1 MADEKKKIV
10 IKKKTESEQV
20 EQPQTPAPV
29 EPPKPADDNMPV
41 LPSFMQGATLKPATQ
56 EEVEQQ
62 MKPQPITIHA
72 GFGAA
77 VSSPNISKNIANEVA
92 APVPAHKKLSE
103 NKFFSEAHKASV
115 EHHNDM
121 IENLTSSDSVNL
133 IVDDTEFE
141 KLIQGEKDV
150 SILDD
155 GDVNYAQACCRNV
168 LSSVAYYYGVVL
180 MHTGL
185 KVNFTG
191 LRYLSKSKLLN
202 SPEDMYHDRL
212 RLYKTIWEQIESISG
227 FATKPNFEVWSK
239 ITSFLDTDSMLF
251 GVYAATY
258 PTDQSFTVECPK
270 CSAKLELKTNPE
282 NLVAVYDDAAY
293 QKVKDIIS
301 TTPNAEEIIKNSA
314 LSKIFKIPV
323 REQKIVLYV
332 KEPSIADFLN
342 MLSEV
347 TKDPTL
353 YETYEVTFE
362 KTMYIAAAF
371 VPDIAFYKR
380 SGTLR
385 FVKVTNKRQIASIIA
400 NLDQKSGLAVDECIE
415 KLNEHCN
422 VRFEIPETTCHA
434 MLKDAEGKFTSEEC
448 GQHID
453 KINLDMEKLLF
464 RSLRSTG
471 RDEG

>member
-29 EPPKPADDNMPV
+29 EPPKPANDDMPV

-77 VSSPNISKNIANEVA
+77 ASSPNISKNIANEVA

-121 IENLTSSDSVNL
+121 IENLTSNDSVNL

-168 LSSVAYYYGVVL
+168 LSSVAYYYSVVL

-212 RLYKTIWEQIESISG
+212 RLYRTIWEQIESISG
-227 FATKPNFEVWSK
+227 FGTKPNFEVWSK
-239 ITSFLDTDSMLF
+239 ITSFLDTDSMLY

-270 CSAKLELKTNPE
+270 CGSKLELKTNPE

-293 QKVKDIIS
+293 QKVKDVIS
-301 TTPNAEEIIKNSA
+301 KTPNAEEIVKNSA

-400 NLDQKSGLAVDECIE
+400 NLDQKAGLAVDDCIE

-434 MLKDAEGKFTSEEC
+434 MLKDEEGKFTSEEC